1 MVPRC
6 HAPRDAC
13 THAAHMC
20 MSVSQVE
27 ADEFVVLVSELDG
40 RTERGMRA
48 MRAAAEKIAKTAEE
62 AKTKAAV
69 EEAKTKAVVE
79 VRASELA
86 ELQAKLAKVQE
97 EAAAKGNEANRA
109 PILLFLQDILGACR
123 RQMPERPPDEPSIRI
138 RSWDAVAAS
147 PHACH
152 AGCPVDPNQ
161 PRTRPRE
168 PSTRST
174 CRIHC
179 GR

>member
-69 EEAKTKAVVE
+69 E

-109 PILLFLQDILGACR
+109 PILLFFTGHLGG
-123 RQMPERPPDEPSIRI
+123 
-138 RSWDAVAAS
+138 V
-147 PHACH
+147 
-152 AGCPVDPNQ
+152 
-161 PRTRPRE
+161 
-168 PSTRST
+168 STANA
-174 CRIHC
+174 
-179 GR
+179 